1 MHTHFY
7 FFIFLFFYIFL
18 RLVQLILYGL
28 KLVTSS
34 EQYQVACLH
43 DSARLLQKQTN
54 CKSKIHCYSS
64 MKYKATEKNE
74 GTYLMHGDE
83 VEDDGNGVLW
93 SMLLFFF
100 SGFRVLILRFF
111 LPRPLSLLRCC
122 C

>member
-1 MHTHFY
+1 
-7 FFIFLFFYIFL
+7 
-18 RLVQLILYGL
+18 
-28 KLVTSS
+28 
-34 EQYQVACLH
+34 
-43 DSARLLQKQTN
+43 
-54 CKSKIHCYSS
+54 

-74 GTYLMHGDE
+74 GTYLMRGDE

-100 SGFRVLILRFF
+100 SGFRVLILWFF